1 MSLSA
6 GEWQAV
12 WLSLQVSL
20 VAMAASL
27 PLGVAVAW
35 LLARRKFYGKTL
47 VETLVN
53 LPLVVPPVVTGYA
66 LLVLFGR
73 NGWLG
78 RPLED
83 WFGLRFLFDWK
94 GAALA
99 SAVMAFPLV
108 VRSIRLAFSAVD
120 EGLEQAAR
128 TLGARPLDAFCSI
141 TLPLAWPGLVAG
153 AVLGFARGMGEF
165 GATIMISG
173 NIPGETRTLPLELYN
188 LLETPGG
195 ADQAWRLVLV
205 SVVLAAAAMFAGEV
219 LERRYRER
227 VLG

>member
-53 LPLVVPPVVTGYA
+53 LPLVVPPVVTGYT

-83 WFGLRFLFDWK
+83 WFGLRLVFDWK

-108 VRSIRLAFSAVD
+108 VRSIRLAFASVD
-120 EGLEQAAR
+120 AGLEQAAR
-128 TLGARPLDAFCSI
+128 TLGAGPLDAFCSI

-195 ADQAWRLVLV
+195 SEHAWRLVLV
-205 SVVLAAAAMFAGEV
+205 SVVLAAAAMFVGEV

>member
-1 MSLSA
+1 VSLSA

-20 VAMAASL
+20 VAMLASL

-35 LLARRKFYGKTL
+35 VLARRKFYGKTL

-78 RPLED
+78 RTLED
-83 WFGLRFLFDWK
+83 WFGLRFVFDWK

-108 VRSIRLAFSAVD
+108 VRSIRLAFAAVD

-128 TLGARPLDAFCSI
+128 TLGAGPLDAFCSI

-173 NIPGETRTLPLELYN
+173 NIPGETRTLPLELYS
-188 LLETPGG
+188 LLETPDG
-195 ADQAWRLVLV
+195 ADHAWRLVLV
-205 SVVLAAAAMFAGEV
+205 SVVLAGAAMFVGEV